1 MSSEGSASQRTNK
14 FASNTTDG
22 RPSFDREYDVP
33 EGEQEE
39 RTSSVDPDL
48 TLDVPLLGIEELNLD
63 VENLRARISLQADLA
78 DMVKLS
84 VGVQADVD
92 KVKLAAKGVEA
103 QLLLKAGLDNVR
115 DILGRALEALDR
127 NPALLNNLF
136 RDAEEPS
143 DEPGGNKRTLEAPS
157 TGTGGESEQGAGGGP
172 RSPGNSKVAAREPHA
187 TGAARQKAEELGVDL
202 SGVQGTGAGGRI
214 LVSDV
219 RKAAR

>member
-1 MSSEGSASQRTNK
+1 MSSEESGFQRTDK
-14 FASNTTDG
+14 FGSNTTDG
-22 RPSFDREYDVP
+22 RPSFDREYDVR

-39 RTSSVDPDL
+39 QPSTVDPDL

-115 DILGRALEALDR
+115 DILGHALEALQR
-127 NPALLNNLF
+127 NPAILTDLF
-136 RDAEEPS
+136 RDAEESSGEPS
-143 DEPGGNKRTLEAPS
+143 GDSPALETPPAA
-157 TGTGGESEQGAGGGP
+157 TGGESDQEPGDGPQGGGGS
-172 RSPGNSKVAAREPHA
+172 REAAGVPQA

-202 SGVQGTGAGGRI
+202 SAVQGTGAGGRI

-219 RKAAR
+219 RKAAK

>member
-1 MSSEGSASQRTNK
+1 MSSEGSGSQKTNE
-14 FASNTTDG
+14 FASNNVDG
-22 RPSFDREYDVP
+22 RQSFDREYDVR

-92 KVKLAAKGVEA
+92 KVKLEAKGVEA

-127 NPALLNNLF
+127 NPAILNELF
-136 RDAEEPS
+136 RDAEESSGEPS
-143 DEPGGNKRTLEAPS
+143 GDRPALDALS
-157 TGTGGESEQGAGGGP
+157 VGTGGEPEQVPDEGHQG
-172 RSPGNSKVAAREPHA
+172 SSREPQA

-202 SGVQGTGAGGRI
+202 SRVEGTGAGGRI

-219 RKAAR
+219 KKAAR